1 VLSFLYVT
9 PVAAERTV
17 DSEILSFPI
26 LPCLVPAFHQ
36 EENNR
41 AGRDKSAGDAIA
53 PGSLLFLPGW
63 LVFFQHEGPG
73 ITAPFAP
80 VYLPDAPA
88 GYSVDIDTPAD
99 RAADHLQ
106 QLYVAYKETI
116 GCMKKVVLSL
126 GGSVLIPAL
135 EEHRVTRYAAVLKE
149 IAGYARIYVVVGGG
163 GEARRY
169 IAAARE
175 VGCSEAAADE
185 VGIAITRLNALLLAG
200 ALGDAAC
207 PVVARSQA
215 EAMAYGATGRI
226 VLMGG
231 VTPAQTTDAV
241 AAVLAERCGAD
252 LMVNLTS
259 VDGIYS
265 ADPRIDPAA
274 VRLEKLTPENLL
286 EIVGTGSLRAGANT
300 VIDMIAAKV
309 IQRSGIPLLVIDGRD
324 PGNLARAL
332 LSGTYS
338 GSLVSRGEK
347 DPFPLVRPGSI

>member
-1 VLSFLYVT
+1 MPGFFLLLNHKRAVI
-9 PVAAERTV
+9 AA
-17 DSEILSFPI
+17 
-26 LPCLVPAFHQ
+26 
-36 EENNR
+36 
-41 AGRDKSAGDAIA
+41 
-53 PGSLLFLPGW
+53 
-63 LVFFQHEGPG
+63 VF
-73 ITAPFAP
+73 AS
-80 VYLPDAPA
+80 VYLADAPS
-88 GYSVDIDTPAD
+88 GNPVDIDTPAD

-135 EEHRVTRYAAVLKE
+135 EEHRIARYATVLQE
-149 IAGYARIYVVVGGG
+149 IAGYVRLYVVVGGG

-169 IAAARE
+169 ITAARE
-175 VGCSEAAADE
+175 IGCSEAMADE
-185 VGIAITRLNALLLAG
+185 IGVAVTRLNAMLLAG
-200 ALGDAAC
+200 ALGEAAC
-207 PVVARSQA
+207 PLIAESQA
-215 EAMAYGATGRI
+215 EAMAYGAGDKI

-259 VDGIYS
+259 VDGIYT
-265 ADPRIDPAA
+265 ADPRTDPAA
-274 VRLEKLTPENLL
+274 ERLDQLTPERLL

-338 GSLVSRGEK
+338 GSLVTRGGGR
-347 DPFPLVRPGSI
+347 PLPVRGT